1 MSAEA
6 PRERFAALAA
16 RLAGEGRG
24 GGRWLVLTHDN
35 PDPDALASATLLC
48 HVLRRAFKQRATA
61 AYGGIVGRAE
71 NREMVRS
78 LHLKLSHVR
87 HLRLERHQRLPL
99 GGTHAP
105 PRNNP
110 LPR

>member
-1 MSAEA
+1 MITEA
-6 PRERFAALAA
+6 TRERFAALAE

-24 GGRWLVLTHDN
+24 GGRWLVLTRDT

-71 NREMVRS
+71 NREMVRC
-78 LHLKLSHVR
+78 LHLQLSHVR
-87 HLRLERHQRLPL
+87 HLRLQRFPPL
-99 GGTHAP
+99 ALGRTP
-105 PRNNP
+105 PAHRTN
-110 LPR
+110 